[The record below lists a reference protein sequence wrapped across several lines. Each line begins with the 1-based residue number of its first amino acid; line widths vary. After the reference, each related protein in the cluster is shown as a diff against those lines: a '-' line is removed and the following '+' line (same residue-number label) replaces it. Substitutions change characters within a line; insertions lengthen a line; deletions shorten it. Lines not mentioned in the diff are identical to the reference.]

1 MNGGIYEHAPQG
13 DGPSS
18 FVATAVP
25 VDVYTVKAVSFVHVA
40 SLRMQVPSDIV
51 LYKPIVREQ
60 STYEFALVTENG
72 AQEVNCGGRG
82 GGGGDGLGGGG
93 EGGGGLAATM
103 E

>member
-1 MNGGIYEHAPQG
+1 MPL
-13 DGPSS
+13 
-18 FVATAVP
+18 
-25 VDVYTVKAVSFVHVA
+25 DVYTVKAVSFVHVA
-40 SLRMQVPSDIV
+40 WFKMHVPV
-51 LYKPIVREQ
+51 ENELYKPIVTEQ